1 MMLAPLKT
9 RDYRLLWIGQGISH
23 LGDQFHL
30 IALPWLVL
38 TLTHDPFQ
46 LGLVLALAGI
56 PRAAVML
63 IGGAFADRHS
73 PRMIM
78 LVSDA
83 LRFVIAAALAVS
95 ILTGTVQLWM
105 VYALALS
112 FGVVSG
118 FFMPA
123 AEASLPRLLKDEQL
137 EGGNALM
144 MGVAQLM
151 SFVGPALAGAV
162 IALFGATQVGAGQA
176 GGLRGIGVALA
187 VDAASFAVSAAMLAL
202 MRVAAGARGEP
213 AAIRSP
219 PSPKASGTRGRAR
232 SFAGCWGCIAAV
244 NFLVIGPLMV
254 GVPVLAQ
261 TRFSQGAAAFGWLMA
276 AYGLGSLAGMVVAGT
291 ARRPSSRLFSGLII
305 ALFAGFGVVIAL
317 LAAITSVWV
326 GVVLLVVLGV
336 GDGYV
341 GGHHDVRGA
350 AGDAQGDAGEG
361 DEPRHA
367 GHARPDARLDGPRR
381 RHRQAR
387 ADGTVR
393 RRRRRPARGHSR
405 RRGRPPRLVA
415 RRARGHG
422 RRRARGGSRLSGRI
436 ACPILPSSRRPGD
449 GGH

>member
-95 ILTGTVQLWM
+95 ILTGAVQLWM

-123 AEASLPRLLKDEQL
+123 AEASLPRLLKDGQL

-151 SFVGPALAGAV
+151 SFVGPALAGTV
-162 IALFGATQVGAGQA
+162 IALFGAAQVGAGQA
-176 GGLRGIGVALA
+176 DGLRGVGVALA
-187 VDAASFAVSAAMLAL
+187 VDAASFALSAAMLAL
-202 MRVAAGARGEP
+202 MRSLPALGAGAGSHP
-213 AAIRSP
+213 FAAVAEGIRYTWSRP
-219 PSPKASGTRGRAR
+219 VFRWMLGL
-232 SFAGCWGCIAAV
+232 IAAV

-341 GGHHDVRGA
+341 AVTMMSVVQRVTPKAMLGRVMSLVMLAMLGLMPVSTALAGAIVKLGPTALFAGAGAGLLVVTAVAA
-350 AGDAQGDAGEG
+350 AGHRGWSLDALEATGE
-361 DEPRHA
+361 
-367 GHARPDARLDGPRR
+367 DGL
-381 RHRQAR
+381 A
-387 ADGTVR
+387 AE
-393 RRRRRPARGHSR
+393 A
-405 RRGRPPRLVA
+405 A
-415 RRARGHG
+415 
-422 RRRARGGSRLSGRI
+422 
-436 ACPILPSSRRPGD
+436 
-449 GGH
+449 

>member
-1 MMLAPLKT
+1 MMFGVLRT
-9 RDYRLLWIGQGISH
+9 RDYRLLWVGQGISH

-73 PRMIM
+73 PRVIM
-78 LVSDA
+78 LVSDV
-83 LRFVIAAALAVS
+83 LRSVIAGALAVS
-95 ILTGTVQLWM
+95 ILTGEVQLWM

-144 MGVAQLM
+144 MGAAQLM

-162 IALFGATQVGAGQA
+162 IALFGAAQVAAGHTA
-176 GGLRGIGVALA
+176 SLSGVGVAFA
-187 VDAASFAVSAAMLAL
+187 VDAATFAVSALTLVL
-202 MRVAAGARGEP
+202 MRALPALAAGAGSHP
-213 AAIRSP
+213 FAAVAEGIRFSWRRRVFRWML
-219 PSPKASGTRGRAR
+219 GL
-232 SFAGCWGCIAAV
+232 IAAV

-261 TRFSQGAAAFGWLMA
+261 TRFSQGAAAFGFLMA
-276 AYGLGSLAGMVVAGT
+276 AYGLGSLCGMVVAGT
-291 ARRPSSRLFSGLII
+291 ARRPSSRVFSGLIVG
-305 ALFAGFGVVIAL
+305 LFAGFGLVIGAL
-317 LAAITSVWV
+317 AFITSVWV
-326 GVVLLVVLGV
+326 GVALLAVLGV

-341 GGHHDVRGA
+341 AVTMMSVVQRVTPKEMLGRVMSLLMLAMLGLMPASTALAGAVIKLGPEALFVGAGVGLLVVTAVAA
-350 AGDAQGDAGEG
+350 AG
-361 DEPRHA
+361 
-367 GHARPDARLDGPRR
+367 
-381 RHRQAR
+381 
-387 ADGTVR
+387 
-393 RRRRRPARGHSR
+393 
-405 RRGRPPRLVA
+405 RRGWSLAALEAASEGSAPDDA
-415 RRARGHG
+415 AT
-422 RRRARGGSRLSGRI
+422 GGAL
-436 ACPILPSSRRPGD
+436 AEPA
-449 GGH
+449 